1 MSELNPPLPPYPP
14 APGMPPFGHVSP
26 MTFGQILDRIFR
38 LTRAN
43 IRPFLAIGIFPIV
56 VAIGFE
62 AVIIG
67 VLFLAGLFAHFPAH
81 PNPDPT
87 VALWIIVP
95 FFLLFIPIMFVVYG
109 LYYGASTYTAV
120 QADHAMKVTAGE
132 AFRHAWSR
140 LGRYIWLYV
149 LRSLIIALPILIVAL
164 LFGLFALLLG
174 LIPVLTNHGGSA
186 DPAALLFL
194 IPLGILFY
202 LGAIVY
208 AIIMSLRYSLAF
220 PACVHENI
228 TAGQALKRSGALT
241 KGARGRIFLMALVI
255 YAIGYAAVMIL
266 YFVGFFLF
274 AIGALLVG
282 GNPQAH
288 LALTITLAVIACL
301 VLLVV
306 IFLWSALLM
315 AAYSI
320 TFAVFYRDQCL
331 RKEGQLPAPAQ

>member
-1 MSELNPPLPPYPP
+1 MSDSNPPLPPPP
-14 APGMPPFGHVSP
+14 PIPGFSP
-26 MTFGQILDRIFR
+26 YGAMTFGQILDRIFR
-38 LTRAN
+38 LVRAS
-43 IRPFLAIGIFPIV
+43 IGPFLAIGVFPIFV
-56 VAIGFE
+56 VIAFE
-62 AVIIG
+62 AVIWG
-67 VLFLAGLFAHFPAH
+67 GLLLAGAFQLPPIHPH
-81 PNPDPT
+81 PNPAA
-87 VALWIIVP
+87 ALWILIP
-95 FFLLFIPIMFVVYG
+95 AFLVFIPLMLVVYG
-109 LYYGASTYTAV
+109 LYYGASTYAAV
-120 QADHAMKVTAGE
+120 QADHGIKITAGQ